1 MTKTPVV
8 RSRDC
13 VRALQRLGFR
23 IRRQTGSHAILRR
36 DARPRWTVVVPMHD
50 ELSRGTL
57 KSILEQAHLKLEQLL
72 EAM

>member
-13 VRALQRLGFR
+13 VRALQRLGFK

-36 DARPRWTVVVPMHD
+36 EMKPRWTVVVPMHP

-57 KSILEQAHLKLEQLL
+57 KSILKQAHVRREDFLAQL
-72 EAM
+72 